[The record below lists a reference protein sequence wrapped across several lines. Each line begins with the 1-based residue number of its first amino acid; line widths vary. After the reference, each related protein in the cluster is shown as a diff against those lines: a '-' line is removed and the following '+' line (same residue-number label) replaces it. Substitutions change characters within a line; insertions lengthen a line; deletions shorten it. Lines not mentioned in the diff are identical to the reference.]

1 MKAMNAEQ
9 VNLDGVAPEPLG
21 VQASMRADHRLAMD
35 LSALADGELGDDEL
49 DAVLGAYARSADMRA
64 DWHCYHLIGDVLRGG
79 TQLSATVSPQIF
91 VEGVEKRLRL
101 ADSDAFE
108 RPSAEQAPMVRGT
121 AANDS
126 VMRWKLVAGV
136 ASVAAVVA
144 VSWGALQNTGG
155 GMGPGQEMASSLR
168 LVEAPSSTV
177 PVVAQAG
184 PSGASAAI
192 VEVDTGQG
200 TLIRDARLEQ
210 MLAEH
215 RQYGGMS
222 ALQMPAGFLR
232 NATYD
237 ASPQR

>member
-1 MKAMNAEQ
+1 MNTEQ
-9 VNLDGVAPEPLG
+9 VNLNGVAPEPSG
-21 VQASMRADHRLAMD
+21 VPERMRADHHLAME
-35 LSALADGELGDDEL
+35 LSALTDGELHEEEI
-49 DAVLGAYARSADMRA
+49 DAVLGAYAQSSEIRA
-64 DWHCYHLIGDVLRGG
+64 DWNCYHIIGDVLRGS
-79 TQLSATVSPQIF
+79 TQMSATVSPQIF
-91 VEGVEKRLRL
+91 VEGIEKRLRL
-101 ADSDAFE
+101 ADAEGLE
-108 RPSAEQAPMVRGT
+108 RPVAELVPMVRGA

-144 VSWGALQNTGG
+144 VSWGVLQNTGAAG
-155 GMGPGQEMASSLR
+155 TGSGPEVASLR
-168 LVEAPSSTV
+168 LPETTPSIVSTA
-177 PVVAQAG
+177 VATAG
-184 PSGASAAI
+184 TADPSPSI

>member
-1 MKAMNAEQ
+1 MNTEQ
-9 VNLDGVAPEPLG
+9 VNLNGVAPEPSG
-21 VQASMRADHRLAMD
+21 VPERVRADHLLAME
-35 LSALADGELGDDEL
+35 LSALADGELNEEEL
-49 DAVLGAYARSADMRA
+49 DAVLGAYARSSDIRA
-64 DWHCYHLIGDVLRGG
+64 DWHCYHLIGDVLRGS
-79 TQLSATVSPQIF
+79 TQVSATVSPLVF
-91 VEGVEKRLRL
+91 VEGIEKGLQL
-101 ADSDAFE
+101 ADTDVLA
-108 RPSAEQAPMVRGT
+108 RPVAELVPMVRGA

-144 VSWGALQNTGG
+144 VSWGALQNTGVG
-155 GMGPGQEMASSLR
+155 GIGSGPEVASLR
-168 LVEAPSSTV
+168 LAETPPSTISTA
-177 PVVAQAG
+177 VAKAG
-184 PSGASAAI
+184 TSDPSASI